1 MAKKITITGENLLT
15 SLSQPWGGVNDTA
28 SPITV
33 HGTTVPAGA
42 EWGINRGEI
51 ERFLKAQYGTKFGDF
66 RTTEA
71 DSNGFIHLLAFATTA
86 VAAIWDADPEAG
98 ASLIIKNL
106 TIPISTAS
114 TDSYAAQL
122 TTSRS
127 TATQYL
133 VKDGTS
139 FIVPL
144 RFNALHVIAATSTT
158 EYMSGNGTL
167 IVERMQNSQWVQI
180 ATQTIAASSESTG
193 YPAQFDLKG
202 LLATGTVN
210 QIRFRATF
218 GYTDFEG
225 ESKTMASTPIV
236 LNINSVTLSIEMTTA
251 WHEPQVDPSALTLAY
266 TTRGTVNRTLH
277 LKVTGSV
284 STYETTHSLT
294 PAQTQDT
301 FSLVE
306 MSAYGLLTHGVKTT
320 EAWLTA
326 GDSNVGQLE
335 SEHLIVRI
343 MVVKTSVGPEVY
355 MQPKLLISEMKE
367 TNFAP

>member
-1 MAKKITITGENLLT
+1 
-15 SLSQPWGGVNDTA
+15 VNDTG

-86 VAAIWDADPEAG
+86 DAAIWDADPEAG

-158 EYMSGNGTL
+158 EYMSGN
-167 IVERMQNSQWVQI
+167 
-180 ATQTIAASSESTG
+180 
-193 YPAQFDLKG
+193 
-202 LLATGTVN
+202 
-210 QIRFRATF
+210 
-218 GYTDFEG
+218 
-225 ESKTMASTPIV
+225 
-236 LNINSVTLSIEMTTA
+236 
-251 WHEPQVDPSALTLAY
+251 
-266 TTRGTVNRTLH
+266 
-277 LKVTGSV
+277 
-284 STYETTHSLT
+284 
-294 PAQTQDT
+294 
-301 FSLVE
+301 
-306 MSAYGLLTHGVKTT
+306 
-320 EAWLTA
+320 
-326 GDSNVGQLE
+326 
-335 SEHLIVRI
+335 
-343 MVVKTSVGPEVY
+343 
-355 MQPKLLISEMKE
+355 
-367 TNFAP
+367 